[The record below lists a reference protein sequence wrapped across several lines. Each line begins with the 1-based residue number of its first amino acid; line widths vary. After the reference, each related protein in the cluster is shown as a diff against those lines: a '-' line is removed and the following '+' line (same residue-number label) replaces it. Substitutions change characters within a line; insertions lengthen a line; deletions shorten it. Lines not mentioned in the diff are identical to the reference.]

1 MTDLARFCP
10 FTIVPNQSEHV
21 EQLSDSKYLITPLQ
35 GEIVVTQFCSGN
47 NRDHQISVSEPT
59 EMEIKPG
66 CRIFAPQTALGE
78 GDIVSGEVY
87 EISIQGSFREMVS
100 TSVEV
105 FEQLGSFVNGDQF
118 FENVKKAEIIPKL
131 NTSLPFKELNNLITH
146 NTVEHKMKLLGTLA
160 LPSISTNVFLLFS
173 LLSLTA
179 LVVLIRRRM
188 RRSNPRSEV
197 PNPGDAA
204 VATDLTEPLALPLED
219 GLAQS
224 ATISELEANPIIR
237 IRGGN
242 QSSSQGKIIPT
253 PKRRAPDRQEQ

>member
-1 MTDLARFCP
+1 
-10 FTIVPNQSEHV
+10 
-21 EQLSDSKYLITPLQ
+21 
-35 GEIVVTQFCSGN
+35 
-47 NRDHQISVSEPT
+47 
-59 EMEIKPG
+59 
-66 CRIFAPQTALGE
+66 
-78 GDIVSGEVY
+78 
-87 EISIQGSFREMVS
+87 MVS

-118 FENVKKAEIIPKL
+118 FENVNKAEIIPKL

-146 NTVEHKMKLLGTLA
+146 STVEHKMKLLGTLA

-204 VATDLTEPLALPLED
+204 VAADLTEPLALPLED
-219 GLAQS
+219 GTNRLAQS

-237 IRGGN
+237 VRGGN